1 MRSYLGLIVG
11 PCIDI
16 AAYFLAV
23 GLFAASP
30 ERAQILSFGAVAVF
44 AYLPS
49 LRSHPNLKARGW
61 TAGLIL
67 HMAVVTLLVF
77 FVRSGVLLAVMGG
90 GGPRQAAILIAAVA
104 TALMIVPGYGYCA
117 SYPKWRLGS
126 GAGWQTGAI
135 AMVVVAAVL
144 RLVYSG
150 QVELLPEETYYWN
163 YARHLD
169 IGYLDHPPMVA
180 WLIGAGT
187 RVFGDG
193 EFGVRIGALCSG
205 AIATVFTFR
214 LTRNLFGQPSA
225 LVAVVL
231 IQTLPFFY
239 LAGMLMTPDAP
250 LTATWAASLYF
261 LERALVAGRRTAW
274 WGAGLCLG
282 IGLLSKYTIVLVAVS
297 ALIFALIDPKARRWL
312 RRIDPYGAGL
322 LALVLFSPVIVW
334 NARNEWASFLFQT
347 SHRLADRPQ
356 FALHKLIASAI
367 VLLTPT
373 GFAAAALALTRG
385 APANAASE
393 GRPERECARDEGSRE
408 RGWRFLQVA
417 TLTPLA
423 VFVVFSFRHEVKLDW
438 TGAPWL
444 AAIPL
449 LACAIVDSA
458 GGVATGF
465 RSCLRRAW
473 VPTLI
478 VLLLVYG
485 SGLYDLTW
493 GIPGVGYGRHAELVP
508 VGWRELGRRI
518 DRAAQS
524 AGVET
529 GQAPLVVGM
538 DRYAIASELAF
549 YAPDQAIG
557 VARSSSGHLL
567 GQVGLMYERW
577 FPAADEKG
585 RNLLLV
591 AWNREDLTSP
601 RVVSAVERL
610 DPIQEGVL
618 TRGDGIIRR
627 YYYRLAYGYRGVPPQ
642 ASAAD

>member
-16 AAYFLAV
+16 AAYLLAV

-30 ERAQILSFGAVAVF
+30 EHAQILSFGAAVFF
-44 AYLPS
+44 AYLPA
-49 LRSHPNLKARGW
+49 LRWHPSPEARRW
-61 TAGLIL
+61 TVGVAL
-67 HMAVVTLLVF
+67 HLAVVILLVF
-77 FVRSGVLLAVMGG
+77 FVRSGVLMALMGG
-90 GGPRQAAILIAAVA
+90 GGPRQAGILIAAAV
-104 TALMIVPGYGYCA
+104 TALMIVPGCAYCA
-117 SYPKWRLGS
+117 SYAKWRLGS
-126 GAGWQTGAI
+126 GAGWEIGAI
-135 AMVVVAAVL
+135 GLVVVAAAL
-144 RLVYSG
+144 RLAYCG
-150 QVELLPEETYYWN
+150 RVELLPEETYYWN

-180 WLIGAGT
+180 WLIDAST
-187 RVFGDG
+187 HAFGSD

-205 AIATVFTFR
+205 VIATFFIYR
-214 LTRNLFGQPSA
+214 LTRNIFGRPSA
-225 LVAVVL
+225 LVAAVL
-231 IQTLPFFY
+231 VQTLPFFF

-250 LTATWAASLYF
+250 LTAAWAASLYY

-274 WGAGLCLG
+274 WGASLCLG
-282 IGLLSKYTIVLVAVS
+282 IGLLCKYTIVLVAVS
-297 ALIFALIDPKARRWL
+297 ALIFALIDRTARPWL
-312 RRIDPYGAGL
+312 RRLEPYGAAL
-322 LALVLFSPVIVW
+322 LALAVFSPVIVW

-356 FALHKLIASAI
+356 FALHKLIGSAI
-367 VLLTPT
+367 VLLTPS
-373 GFAAAALALTRG
+373 GFAAAARALTHRA
-385 APANAASE
+385 AP
-393 GRPERECARDEGSRE
+393 DEGSRQ
-408 RGWRFLQVA
+408 RAWRFLQVA

-444 AAIPL
+444 AAVPL
-449 LACAIVDSA
+449 LASGIVDSA
-458 GGVATGF
+458 RGAAAGF
-465 RSCLRRAW
+465 GSFLRNSW

-485 SGLYDLTW
+485 AGLYDLTW
-493 GIPGVGYGRHAELVP
+493 GVPGVGYGRHAELVP

-518 DRAAQS
+518 DQVERSVTA
-524 AGVET
+524 ET

-549 YAPDQAIG
+549 YAPDQAAG
-557 VARSSSGHLL
+557 VARTSSGHLI

-577 FPAADEKG
+577 FPPADEKG
-585 RNLLLV
+585 RTLLLV
-591 AWNREDLTSP
+591 AWNPEDLASD
-601 RVVSAVERL
+601 RLMSAVERL

-618 TRGDGIIRR
+618 TRGDGLIRR
-627 YYYRLAYGYRGVPPQ
+627 YYYRLAYGYRGAPRQ

>member
-1 MRSYLGLIVG
+1 MRSYLGKLVG
-11 PCIDI
+11 PGIDV
-16 AAYFLAV
+16 AAYWLAV
-23 GLFAASP
+23 RLCAASA
-30 ERAQILSFGAVAVF
+30 ERAQILSFGAAVVF
-44 AYLPS
+44 AYLPF
-49 LRSHPNLKARGW
+49 LRSHPDRRVRGW
-61 TAGLIL
+61 TAGLVL
-67 HMAVVTLLVF
+67 HVAMVTLLAF
-77 FVRSGVLLAVMGG
+77 FVRSGVLIGLMGG
-90 GGPRQAAILIAAVA
+90 RASPSQAPILIAAVT
-104 TALMIVPGYGYCA
+104 TALMIVPGYAYCA
-117 SYPKWRLGS
+117 SSAQWRLGS
-126 GAGWQTGAI
+126 GARWQIGAI
-135 AMVVVAAVL
+135 GMVVAAVAL
-144 RLVYSG
+144 RLVYCG
-150 QVELLPEETYYWN
+150 RVELMPEETYYWN

-187 RVFGDG
+187 RVFGDS

-205 AIATVFTFR
+205 AIATFFTYR
-214 LTRNLFGQPSA
+214 LTRNLFGRPSA
-225 LVAVVL
+225 LVAAVL
-231 IQTLPFFY
+231 MQTLPFFF

-250 LTATWAASLYF
+250 LTAAWAASLYF
-261 LERALVAGRRTAW
+261 LERALVAGRRMAW

-297 ALIFALIDPKARRWL
+297 ALIFALIDPKARQWL
-312 RRIDPYGAGL
+312 RRLDPYGAAL
-322 LALVLFSPVIVW
+322 LALAVFSPVIVW
-334 NARNEWASFLFQT
+334 NAHNQWASFLFQT

-385 APANAASE
+385 PSE
-393 GRPERECARDEGSRE
+393 PIPERESAPDEGNPQRA
-408 RGWRFLQVA
+408 WRFLQVA
-417 TLTPLA
+417 TLTPMA

-438 TGAPWL
+438 TGAPWV

-449 LACAIVDSA
+449 LACGIVDSA
-458 GGVATGF
+458 RGVATGF
-465 RSCLRRAW
+465 RSFLRRTW

-485 SGLYDLTW
+485 AGLYDLTW
-493 GIPGVGYGRHAELVP
+493 GIPGVGYGRHAELIP
-508 VGWRELGRRI
+508 IGWRELGGQI
-518 DRAAQS
+518 DRIAQS
-524 AGVET
+524 VGTQT

-549 YAPDQAIG
+549 YAPDQATG
-557 VARSSSGHLL
+557 VRRTSSGHLF

-577 FPAADEKG
+577 FPPAEERG

-591 AWNREDLTSP
+591 AWSREDLTSD

-627 YYYRLAYGYRGVPPQ
+627 YYYRVAYGYREAARQ